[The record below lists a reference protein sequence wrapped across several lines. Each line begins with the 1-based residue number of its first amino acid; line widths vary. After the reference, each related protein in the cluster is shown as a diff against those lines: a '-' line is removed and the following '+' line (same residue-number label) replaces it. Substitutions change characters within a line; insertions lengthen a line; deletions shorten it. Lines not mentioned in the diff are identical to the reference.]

1 MNHRMLD
8 PVVADLNRHL
18 GEIARD
24 ERRDEAIE
32 RRTAALMTIDGGYA
46 PHDAANFAEAL
57 GELVADARYAVRLAA
72 ILDRVGKALADPTG
86 ETGGHYEMI
95 GLHLVKFLKDY
106 WTKYAR
112 NQAETEVAES
122 CPRCFGRGCRHCEA
136 PENDERH

>member
-32 RRTAALMTIDGGYA
+32 RRTAALMTLDGGYA
-46 PHDAANFAEAL
+46 PHDGANFAEAL
-57 GELVADARYAVRLAA
+57 AELVADERYAVRLEL
-72 ILDRVGKALADPTG
+72 ILDRVGKALAAPTG

-95 GLHLVKFLKDY
+95 GLHLVGFLKHY
-106 WTKYAR
+106 WKKYAR
-112 NQAETEVAES
+112 NQAETEIDDS
-122 CPRCFGRGCRHCEA
+122 CPHCFGKGCRKCEA
-136 PENDERH
+136 PERD